1 MAVINKKL
9 IHINTK
15 DTFIE
20 QNTAGNIKDSSIV
33 FIKET
38 NEIYT
43 HGESYN
49 FVGWSY
55 LTLTEPSIPN
65 NEIWYTSSD
74 GNIVTPRYTD
84 VFGANITSNTYSNG
98 KGVITFNGDVTSIG
112 DYAFYYC
119 TSLTSVTIGDGV
131 MKIGDGAFFWCH
143 SLTSVNIPESV
154 TTIGDLAFER
164 CISLKDVYCKA
175 TTPPALGGNYVFNDN
190 ASDRKI
196 YVPME
201 SVEAYRGAT
210 NWSNYADAIEGYNF
224 S

>member
-43 HGESYN
+43 HGESYS

-55 LTLTEPSIPN
+55 LTLTELSIPN
-65 NEIWYTSSD
+65 NQIWYTSSD
-74 GNIVTPRYTD
+74 GNVVEPNNTN
-84 VFGANITSNTYSNG
+84 VFGATIISNEYDNG
-98 KGVITFNGDVTSIG
+98 KGVITFDGDVTTIG
-112 DYAFYYC
+112 VWAFRDC
-119 TSLTSVTIGDGV
+119 DSLTSVTIGD
-131 MKIGDGAFFWCH
+131 
-143 SLTSVNIPESV
+143 SV
-154 TTIGDLAFER
+154 TTIGHYAFEG
-164 CISLKDVYCKA
+164 CESLTSVTIGNGVTTIGNGAFWDCDSLKYVYCKA
-175 TTPPALGGNYVFNDN
+175 TTPPALGSDVFYGN

-201 SVEAYRGAT
+201 SVEAYKTAEY
-210 NWSNYADAIEGYNF
+210 WSNYAGAIEGYNF